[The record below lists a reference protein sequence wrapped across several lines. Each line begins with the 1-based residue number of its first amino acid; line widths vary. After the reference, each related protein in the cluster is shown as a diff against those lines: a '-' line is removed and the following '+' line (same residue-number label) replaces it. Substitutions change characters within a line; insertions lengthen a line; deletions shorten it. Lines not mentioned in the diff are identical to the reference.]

1 MSCDETSKSKHAQ
14 SIPGLKV
21 ALFKGVRENLEVSEG
36 YHGKM
41 FISFCLGDASG
52 LLLHVSQQ
60 LNIQ

>member
-1 MSCDETSKSKHAQ
+1 M
-14 SIPGLKV
+14 PGLKV
-21 ALFKGVRENLEVSEG
+21 ALLKGVRENLVVSEG
-36 YHGKM
+36 YPGKM